1 MGESRKL
8 YSAGMVIAAG
18 CLIALLGFG
27 ARSSFGLF
35 LEPMSADRGWG
46 RETFAI
52 ALAIQNLI
60 WGLGVPIASALSD
73 RYGPP
78 RILAAGAIVYGLG
91 TWGMT
96 VTTTGAGLTLFAG
109 VLTGLGIAFTSFSI
123 ALAAMVRVVP
133 VERQTVVLGMG
144 TAAGSLGQVVFSPL
158 SQLLIA
164 DYGWDWSLIALA
176 VSTLLMIPL
185 AFVLPGGADFE
196 EDSPIRQSIGEA
208 IQEALRHRGYVL
220 LTIGFFV
227 CGFHVAFI
235 TVHFPAYVRDLG
247 LAAEIGAYAIAIIGL
262 MNILGSFL
270 SGLAGR
276 YWQKKHGLMLI
287 YGLRGIAITALML
300 APKTATTMYLF
311 AASMGVLWL
320 STVPLTSG
328 IVAQVFGARYMATL
342 FGIVFFGHQLGSF
355 SGVWLG
361 GYLYDR
367 TGSYDMVWWA
377 GVALSFLAA
386 FIHMPI
392 NERPLPRLTAATAS
406 SNPS

>member
-8 YSAGMVIAAG
+8 YSAGVVIVAG

-46 RETFAI
+46 RETFAV

-96 VTTTGAGLTLFAG
+96 VTTTGTGLTLFAG

-133 VERQTVVLGMG
+133 IERQTVVLGMG

-176 VSTLLMIPL
+176 ASTLLMIPL

-276 YWQKKHGLMLI
+276 YWQKKHGLVLI

-311 AASMGVLWL
+311 SASMGVLWL
-320 STVPLTSG
+320 STMPLTSG

-367 TGSYDMVWWA
+367 TGSYDMVWWV

-386 FIHMPI
+386 LIHMPI

>member
-8 YSAGMVIAAG
+8 YSAGVVIVAG

-46 RETFAI
+46 RETFAV

-96 VTTTGAGLTLFAG
+96 VTTTGTGLTLFAG

-133 VERQTVVLGMG
+133 IERQTVVLGMG

-176 VSTLLMIPL
+176 ASTLLMIPL

-220 LTIGFFV
+220 LTVGFFV

-276 YWQKKHGLMLI
+276 YWQKKHGLVLI

-311 AASMGVLWL
+311 SASMGVLWL
-320 STVPLTSG
+320 STMPLTSG

-367 TGSYDMVWWA
+367 TGNYDMVWWV

-386 FIHMPI
+386 LIHMPI
-392 NERPLPRLTAATAS
+392 NERPLPRLAAATAS

>member
-1 MGESRKL
+1 MTDARGRHSV
-8 YSAGMVIAAG
+8 GVVIVAG
-18 CLIALLGFG
+18 CMIALLGFG

-35 LEPMSADRGWG
+35 LEPMSATRGWG

-60 WGLGVPIASALSD
+60 WGLGVPFASALAD

-133 VERQTVVLGMG
+133 IERQTVVLGVG

-158 SQLLIA
+158 SQVLIA
-164 DYGWDWSLIALA
+164 EFGWDWSLIALA
-176 VSTLLMIPL
+176 CSTLLMIPL
-185 AFVLPGGADFE
+185 AFVLPGGADLDA
-196 EDSPIRQSIGEA
+196 DSPIRQSIGEA
-208 IQEALRHRGYVL
+208 IQEALQHRGYVL
-220 LTIGFFV
+220 LTVGFFV

-276 YWQKKHGLMLI
+276 YWQKKHGLMAI
-287 YGLRGIAITALML
+287 YTLRGVAITALML
-300 APKTATTMYLF
+300 APKTPTALYLF

-367 TGSYDMVWWA
+367 TGSYDIVWWT

-386 FIHMPI
+386 LIHMPI
-392 NERPLPRLTAATAS
+392 NERPLPRLSATTAS
-406 SNPS
+406 VA